1 MNRPKYTTLL
11 LFFTIAFIA
20 SFILAF
26 VSLEKACGISSAT
39 CNAVQTSG
47 YESTAGIKNS
57 ALGIIAFSI
66 LGLITLFHIK
76 KPTKRKKQI
85 IFVGT
90 VISSAIAIYFLY
102 LQFFVIKAICKYCM
116 IADASILL
124 NLGIVLFWKEIYSKN

>member
-26 VSLEKACGISSAT
+26 VPLEKACGISSAT
-39 CNAVQTSG
+39 CNAIQTSG

-57 ALGIIAFSI
+57 VLGIIAFSI

-85 IFVGT
+85 IFVGII
-90 VISSAIAIYFLY
+90 ISSAIVIYFLY
-102 LQFFVIKAICKYCM
+102 L
-116 IADASILL
+116 
-124 NLGIVLFWKEIYSKN
+124 